1 MLESRAERLDGLRFD
16 ACPPLSDRRFKGARH
31 WRAPCPCVHMPRES
45 GVSIVDQLVSWQSR
59 NYAQEPALV
68 VKVFWLRRDASGH
81 EAELIAFRIGE
92 HVPASRRDHVG
103 QSRSQG
109 QKSLELFQM
118 AAVCRA

>member
-31 WRAPCPCVHMPRES
+31 WRAPCLCVQVPRES
-45 GVSIVDQLVSWQSR
+45 RGSIVDQLVSWQSR
-59 NYAQEPALV
+59 NFAQEPALV
-68 VKVFWLRRDASGH
+68 VKIFWLRCDAFGH

-92 HVPASRRDHVG
+92 HVPASRRDHVSR
-103 QSRSQG
+103 SRSQG
-109 QKSLELFQM
+109 QKSLELFQL